1 MIKYPAIKNLATSK
15 PQHKYAI
22 SSTWWFISPYSK
34 PYLWNSDPIR
44 RVYTSNSSWST
55 GNLQFKLPFEWMV
68 TSSYGGYHSMNVWSW
83 MIRNVTV
90 FLHKLFFLFIILNCQ
105 FLQLSL
111 LSDPSRWTIV
121 SSWKLRI
128 SAYLNLFHLNF
139 CSTSFNL
146 IRPLFQVALFY
157 NIKLHHDCPP
167 SSPFQ
172 LGNKNPQ
179 LTYLWD
185 HITK

>member
-1 MIKYPAIKNLATSK
+1 MPFQVHDDLYHHTVNHIYGIPILFGG
-15 PQHKYAI
+15 
-22 SSTWWFISPYSK
+22 FIP
-34 PYLWNSDPIR
+34 
-44 RVYTSNSSWST
+44 
-55 GNLQFKLPFEWMV
+55 
-68 TSSYGGYHSMNVWSW
+68 
-83 MIRNVTV
+83 VTV
-90 FLHKLFFLFIILNCQ
+90 HGPQVIYNLNYLSNEWSPHHTVVTIVWMYGHEWSGMLPYVCISYFFLFIILNCH

-121 SSWKLRI
+121 SSWKLTI

-157 NIKLHHDCPP
+157 NIKLHHDYPP

-185 HITK
+185 HIIVIY